1 MSTNQP
7 DYYAILNVAP
17 SATARE
23 ITHAYRSLLRTHHP
37 DTRKNPDDGD
47 TSKAGDLQKLHAI
60 MQAYVV
66 LSDPAKRSAYD
77 RSRRTGTSSR
87 SSSGSSGSSGKPVKV
102 RIHKTTAPS
111 SATQTDQQPLV
122 FGPVH
127 WEPLP
132 RTTPGFPS
140 PKVRRRY
147 L

>member
-1 MSTNQP
+1 MSNNQP
-7 DYYAILNVAP
+7 DHYAILNVAP

-37 DTRKNPDDGD
+37 DTRKKSDDGD
-47 TSKAGDLQKLHAI
+47 TTKAADLQKLHAI

-66 LSDPAKRSAYD
+66 LSDPAKRSAYN
-77 RSRRTGTSSR
+77 RSRRMGTSSR
-87 SSSGSSGSSGKPVKV
+87 ASSGSTGSTGKPVKV
-102 RIHKTTAPS
+102 RIHKTQSPAADS
-111 SATQTDQQPLV
+111 QKEQQPLV

-132 RTTPGFPS
+132 RTTPGFTS

>member
-1 MSTNQP
+1 MSNIQP
-7 DYYAILNVAP
+7 DYYSILNVAP
-17 SATARE
+17 SATARD

-47 TSKAGDLQKLHAI
+47 TSKAADLQELHAI

-77 RSRRTGTSSR
+77 RSRRRGASSR
-87 SSSGSSGSSGKPVKV
+87 SSSDSSGSSGEPVKV
-102 RIHKTTAPS
+102 RVHKAP
-111 SATQTDQQPLV
+111 ATPAGRQEDPQPLV

-140 PKVRRRY
+140 PKARRRY

>member
-37 DTRKNPDDGD
+37 DTRKKADDGG
-47 TSKAGDLQKLHAI
+47 TSQAADLQELHAI

-77 RSRRTGTSSR
+77 RSRRTGS
-87 SSSGSSGSSGKPVKV
+87 SSSGSSGSSASTGKPVKV
-102 RIHKTTAPS
+102 RIHKKPAPAADS
-111 SATQTDQQPLV
+111 QMDQPPIV
-122 FGPVH
+122 FGPVQ
-127 WEPLP
+127 WEPPP

-147 L
+147 I

>member
-1 MSTNQP
+1 VSTNQP

-37 DTRKNPDDGD
+37 DTRKKADDGD
-47 TSKAGDLQKLHAI
+47 TTKAADLQKLHAI

-77 RSRRTGTSSR
+77 RGRRTST
-87 SSSGSSGSSGKPVKV
+87 SSSGSSGSSGSTGKPVKV
-102 RIHKTTAPS
+102 RVHKTPA
-111 SATQTDQQPLV
+111 SAAASQKEQPPLV
-122 FGPVH
+122 FGPVQ

-132 RTTPGFPS
+132 GTTPGFPS

>member
-1 MSTNQP
+1 VSNNQP
-7 DYYAILNVAP
+7 DYYSILNVAP

-37 DTRKNPDDGD
+37 DTRKKPDDGD
-47 TSKAGDLQKLHAI
+47 TTNAADLQELHAI

-77 RSRRTGTSSR
+77 RSRRTGTSS
-87 SSSGSSGSSGKPVKV
+87 SGSSRWSGSTGKPVKV
-102 RIHKTTAPS
+102 RVHKTPAPPAGS
-111 SATQTDQQPLV
+111 QKDQQPLV

>member
-1 MSTNQP
+1 MSTKQP

-17 SATARE
+17 GATARE

-37 DTRKNPDDGD
+37 DTRKKADDGD
-47 TSKAGDLQKLHAI
+47 TTKAADLQKLHAI

-77 RSRRTGTSSR
+77 HSRRAG
-87 SSSGSSGSSGKPVKV
+87 SSSAGSSGPSGSTGKPVKV
-102 RIHKTTAPS
+102 RVHKTP
-111 SATQTDQQPLV
+111 ATPAASQKDQQPLV

-132 RTTPGFPS
+132 GTNPGYPS
-140 PKVRRRY
+140 PKARRRY

>member
-1 MSTNQP
+1 MSNNQP
-7 DYYAILNVAP
+7 DYYSILNVAP

-23 ITHAYRSLLRTHHP
+23 ITHAYRSLLRTRHP
-37 DTRKNPDDGD
+37 DTREKVDDGD
-47 TSKAGDLQKLHAI
+47 STRAADLQELHAI

-77 RSRRTGTSSR
+77 RARRTGTSTG
-87 SSSGSSGSSGKPVKV
+87 GSPGKPVKV
-102 RIHKTTAPS
+102 RIHKTPASP
-111 SATQTDQQPLV
+111 AARQKDQQPLV

-132 RTTPGFPS
+132 RTTPGYPS

-147 L
+147 I

>member
-37 DTRKNPDDGD
+37 DTRKKADDGD
-47 TSKAGDLQKLHAI
+47 TTKAADLQKLHAI

-77 RSRRTGTSSR
+77 HSRRTGSS
-87 SSSGSSGSSGKPVKV
+87 SAGSSGSSGSTGKPVKV
-102 RIHKTTAPS
+102 RVHKTP
-111 SATQTDQQPLV
+111 ATPAAGQKDQQPLV

-132 RTTPGFPS
+132 GTTPGYPS